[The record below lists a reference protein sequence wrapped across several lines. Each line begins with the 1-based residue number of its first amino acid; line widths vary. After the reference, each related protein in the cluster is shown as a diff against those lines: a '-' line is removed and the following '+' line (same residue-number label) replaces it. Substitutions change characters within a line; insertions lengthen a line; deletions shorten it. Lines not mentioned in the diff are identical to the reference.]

1 MRMSNHVGM
10 YKSQDELTF
19 FDYLSFNNIDTPYD
33 TFTWVDVPVLNPDA
47 KIVVN
52 INPVVYR
59 SAFGVIAK
67 YGVSG
72 TNYKRGIAIK
82 TDYYN
87 QVNFGAL
94 DGLYAPKVVGNPV
107 PVNSWNEIQAVFND
121 QTVLITVG
129 GVQYTVEGLVQ
140 TFVDGGD
147 TWKLFGGS
155 EQRSGQMQ
163 IAIKD
168 VKFYDLEDNLLSDL
182 VPCVKNPGRYIGM
195 YDQENLAFYAAYH
208 NGIMQTTKSTIFSV
222 GNLT

>member
-10 YKSQDELTF
+10 YSSQDELTF

-33 TFTWVDVPVLNPDA
+33 TFTWVDVPVLSPDA

-59 SAFGVIAK
+59 SPFGVIAK

-94 DGLYAPKVVGNPV
+94 DGLYAPKL
-107 PVNSWNEIQAVFND
+107 SAILFQ
-121 QTVLITVG
+121 LIHG
-129 GVQYTVEGLVQ
+129 MRYRPYL
-140 TFVDGGD
+140 
-147 TWKLFGGS
+147 
-155 EQRSGQMQ
+155 M
-163 IAIKD
+163 IKR
-168 VKFYDLEDNLLSDL
+168 
-182 VPCVKNPGRYIGM
+182 C
-195 YDQENLAFYAAYH
+195 
-208 NGIMQTTKSTIFSV
+208 
-222 GNLT
+222 